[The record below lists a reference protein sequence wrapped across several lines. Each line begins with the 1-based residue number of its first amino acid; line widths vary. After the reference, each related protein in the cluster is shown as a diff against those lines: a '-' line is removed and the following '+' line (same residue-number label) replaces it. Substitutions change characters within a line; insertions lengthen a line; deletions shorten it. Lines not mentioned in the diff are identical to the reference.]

1 MGGLGGEDGGGCETG
16 TPYSDALK
24 SGISQSSAENAGS
37 EYEPPEYESDWSPN
51 AYVCAAGCSNSTEY
65 AEPAASR
72 AA

>member
-37 EYEPPEYESDWSPN
+37 EYESDWSPN